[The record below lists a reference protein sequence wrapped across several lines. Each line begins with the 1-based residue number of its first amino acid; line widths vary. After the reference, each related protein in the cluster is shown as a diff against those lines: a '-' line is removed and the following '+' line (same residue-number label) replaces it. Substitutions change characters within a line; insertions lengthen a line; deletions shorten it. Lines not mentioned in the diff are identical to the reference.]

1 VGTGIL
7 PVLYGQ
13 AIPPSADLSHQAMA
27 KLGMSSGDLN
37 RTELL
42 ATAIFLSTGLT
53 YYQGPFGGPMR
64 FPLVTASYS
73 D

>member
-1 VGTGIL
+1 MSDREHDSVGTGIL

-13 AIPPSADLSHQAMA
+13 ARRLSHQAMA

-37 RTELL
+37 ETKLL
-42 ATAIFLSTGLT
+42 ATAIGTPKSGSEERGAGENERILL
-53 YYQGPFGGPMR
+53 
-64 FPLVTASYS
+64 